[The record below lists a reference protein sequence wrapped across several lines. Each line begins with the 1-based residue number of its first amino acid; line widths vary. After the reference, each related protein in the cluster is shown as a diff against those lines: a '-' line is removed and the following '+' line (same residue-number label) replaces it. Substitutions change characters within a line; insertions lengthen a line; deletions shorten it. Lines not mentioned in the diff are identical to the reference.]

1 MVILNATIWVRKGQA
16 NQHTYL
22 TDCLQSQ
29 PKVEPIANL
38 CNTSS
43 RDDMVDALV
52 GIKSQIKQG
61 QHRLIVGHI
70 GGLEECPWRMFGFG
84 RFEFLDRL
92 SQ

>member
-1 MVILNATIWVRKGQA
+1 
-16 NQHTYL
+16 
-22 TDCLQSQ
+22 
-29 PKVEPIANL
+29 
-38 CNTSS
+38 
-43 RDDMVDALV
+43 MVDALV